1 MEQGRDAAMTVRLS
15 VLSRYAALGASSRL
29 RTMLYKPYLEQ
40 GGLEPVYLP
49 YFEDDYLLHLYAGAA
64 TRRIAVKALA
74 RRLRDLRR
82 VGRSDLLWIEK
93 EALPWL
99 PWFLELVVLPKT
111 VPFAVDYDD
120 AVFHRYDLHPNAAVR
135 AVLGRKLDQLMAAAT
150 LVTAGNDYLADRAVK
165 AGARWVEIVPTV
177 VDVDQYRVKAVA
189 GEAGASRIG
198 WIGSPSTWAEYMV
211 PMMPM
216 LGEIAG
222 MTGARI
228 MAVGAGREAGVHP
241 LLEKR
246 PWSEETEVA
255 DILDM
260 DLGLMPL
267 MDTPWARGKCG
278 YKLIQYMACGLPVIA
293 SPVGVNRDIVQH
305 GVNGFLAGNE
315 AEWRAA
321 LLQLLSDPHL
331 RMRMGQAGRAMV
343 ETRYS
348 LQVWGPR
355 VAEMLVSAATG
366 ARTG

>member
-1 MEQGRDAAMTVRLS
+1 MTIRLS

-29 RTMLYKPYLEQ
+29 RTMLYRPYLEK
-40 GGLEPVYLP
+40 GGLEPDYLP
-49 YFEDDYLLHLYAGAA
+49 YFEDDYLLHLYAGAP
-64 TRRIAVKALA
+64 TRRIAIEALG

-82 VGRSDLLWIEK
+82 VGRADLLWIEK

-99 PWFLELVVLPKT
+99 PWVVERMALPKG

-120 AVFHRYDLHPNAAVR
+120 AVFHRYDLNASVAVR
-135 AVLGRKLDQLMAAAT
+135 AVLGKKLDHLMAAAT
-150 LVTAGNDYLADRAVK
+150 LVTAGNAYLADRATR

-177 VDVDQYRVKAVA
+177 VDAELYRAKTAPTDSGPA
-189 GEAGASRIG
+189 RIG

-216 LGEIAG
+216 LAEVAG
-222 MTGARI
+222 RAGARI

-241 LLEKR
+241 LLENR
-246 PWSEETEVA
+246 PWSEDREVA

-305 GVNGFLAGNE
+305 GVNGFLAE
-315 AEWRAA
+315 TDAEWRAA
-321 LLQLLSDPHL
+321 LSTLLADPAL
-331 RMRMGQAGRAMV
+331 RMKMGQAGRAIV
-343 ETRYS
+343 EERYS

-355 VAEMLVSAATG
+355 VAGMLARAATG
-366 ARTG
+366 TPSA

>member
-1 MEQGRDAAMTVRLS
+1 
-15 VLSRYAALGASSRL
+15 
-29 RTMLYKPYLEQ
+29 MLYRPYLER
-40 GGLEPVYLP
+40 GGLEPGYLP
-49 YFEDDYLLHLYAGAA
+49 YFEDDYLLHLYAGAP
-64 TRRIAVKALA
+64 TRRIAMRALG

-82 VGRSDLLWIEK
+82 VAGSDLLWIEK

-99 PWFLELVVLPKT
+99 PWTVERMALPKG

-120 AVFHRYDLHPNAAVR
+120 AVFHRYDLHASAAVR
-135 AVLGRKLDQLMAAAT
+135 AVLGKKLDQLMAAAT
-150 LVTAGNDYLADRAVK
+150 LVTAGNAYLADRATR

-177 VDVDQYRVKAVA
+177 VDAELYRAKPAQSDTGPA
-189 GEAGASRIG
+189 RIG

-216 LGEIAG
+216 LAEVAG
-222 MTGARI
+222 RVGARI

-241 LLEKR
+241 LLENR
-246 PWSEETEVA
+246 PWSEDREVA

-305 GVNGFLAGNE
+305 GVNGFLAE
-315 AEWRAA
+315 TDAEWRAA
-321 LLQLLSDPHL
+321 LATLLGDPAL
-331 RMRMGQAGRAMV
+331 RMKMGQAGRAIV
-343 ETRYS
+343 EERYS

-355 VAEMLVSAATG
+355 VAEMLVRAAT
-366 ARTG
+366 RTPEA

>member
-1 MEQGRDAAMTVRLS
+1 MR
-15 VLSRYAALGASSRL
+15 ALG
-29 RTMLYKPYLEQ
+29 
-40 GGLEPVYLP
+40 
-49 YFEDDYLLHLYAGAA
+49 
-64 TRRIAVKALA
+64 

-82 VGRSDLLWIEK
+82 VAGSDLLWIEK

-99 PWFLELVVLPKT
+99 PWTVERMALPKG

-120 AVFHRYDLHPNAAVR
+120 AVFHRYDLNASAAVR
-135 AVLGRKLDQLMAAAT
+135 AVLGKKLDHLMAAAT
-150 LVTAGNDYLADRAVK
+150 LVTAGNAYLADRATR

-177 VDVDQYRVKAVA
+177 VDAELYRVRTAPSDQGPSDTGRSDMGPA
-189 GEAGASRIG
+189 RIG

-216 LGEIAG
+216 LAEVAG
-222 MTGARI
+222 RAGARI
-228 MAVGAGREAGVHP
+228 MAVGAEREAGVHP
-241 LLEKR
+241 LLENR
-246 PWSEETEVA
+246 PWSEDREVA

-305 GVNGFLAGNE
+305 GVNGFLAE
-315 AEWRAA
+315 TDAEWRAA
-321 LLQLLSDPHL
+321 LATLLGDPAL
-331 RMRMGQAGRAMV
+331 RMRMGQAGRAIV
-343 ETRYS
+343 EERYS

-355 VAEMLVSAATG
+355 VAEMLVRAATG
-366 ARTG
+366 TPRA